1 MGTINVPKKNKSHVC
16 FVLCCKESVCQITR
30 KKFVP
35 QTGRNDESND
45 ADIAVKLVPDSPCLL
60 KTLATISV
68 TLKVEG
74 GIQRKSLRFTSASK
88 SVLKTELS

>member
-16 FVLCCKESVCQITR
+16 FVLCCKESVGQSTR
-30 KKFVP
+30 KRFVP

-74 GIQRKSLRFTSASK
+74 GDSK
-88 SVLKTELS
+88 EIITFYFSF